1 MDLSLTGCEWKKWF
15 RLLDQVDFSSDTEKD
30 AKCTVCTRRGSFVP
44 SREQVALFPSA
55 ARTILSSEP
64 DRCEFIQ
71 LPRTTSCAP
80 CPLSSGLAYRILS
93 QSQYAHCLS
102 LPPALTA
109 STPERH
115 VSFRSRF
122 CAHLL
127 ASRCSLFRVDALSR
141 EMANQS
147 IVAVHVRSSQTSRSC
162 LVFASHRQWTGP
174 MIYLCGVH

>member
-1 MDLSLTGCEWKKWF
+1 MTCLLDLSLTGCEWKKWF

-55 ARTILSSEP
+55 ARTILASEP

-80 CPLSSGLAYRILS
+80 CPLSSGLAYRSLS

-127 ASRCSLFRVDALSR
+127 A
-141 EMANQS
+141 
-147 IVAVHVRSSQTSRSC
+147 AVC
-162 LVFASHRQWTGP
+162 FAS
-174 MIYLCGVH
+174 VHFLGKWPIRASVSQCAQQSTEVLASHLARFQCARVQ